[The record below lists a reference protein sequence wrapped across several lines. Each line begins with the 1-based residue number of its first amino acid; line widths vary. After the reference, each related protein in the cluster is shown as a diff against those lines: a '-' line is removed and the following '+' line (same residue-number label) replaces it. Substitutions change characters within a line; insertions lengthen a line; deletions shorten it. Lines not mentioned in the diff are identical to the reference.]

1 MRRAAL
7 GLVALGLL
15 ALAPGAGAA
24 VLPGWAGSVRWS
36 GWIDSGPGVHF
47 NRVSASWR
55 IPSAKCPQKGSAAY
69 SLTWIGIGGVGV
81 NKLEQIGTE
90 TDCTQAFGSVKAVPY
105 ALLWWEVLPA
115 PEQYPSEAI
124 APGDLIDASVTIAG
138 RRTTVSVRDVT
149 RGWLYSKRVKLRP
162 RDLTESSADWI
173 EEDPEICPGTV
184 ILVNCPEKPFAHYSK
199 VTFSDAVAS
208 TAHVTGPIRD
218 SHWNAIRY
226 GMIKGNTHVRM
237 LSWPSPLNAAGN
249 GFSVS
254 RWTSRLLP
262 PEPV

>member
-1 MRRAAL
+1 
-7 GLVALGLL
+7 
-15 ALAPGAGAA
+15 
-24 VLPGWAGSVRWS
+24 
-36 GWIDSGPGVHF
+36 
-47 NRVSASWR
+47 
-55 IPSAKCPQKGSAAY
+55 
-69 SLTWIGIGGVGV
+69 
-81 NKLEQIGTE
+81 
-90 TDCTQAFGSVKAVPY
+90 
-105 ALLWWEVLPA
+105 
-115 PEQYPSEAI
+115 
-124 APGDLIDASVTIAG
+124 
-138 RRTTVSVRDVT
+138 
-149 RGWLYSKRVKLRP
+149 VKLRP

-237 LSWPSPLNAAGN
+237 LSWPSPRNAAGN